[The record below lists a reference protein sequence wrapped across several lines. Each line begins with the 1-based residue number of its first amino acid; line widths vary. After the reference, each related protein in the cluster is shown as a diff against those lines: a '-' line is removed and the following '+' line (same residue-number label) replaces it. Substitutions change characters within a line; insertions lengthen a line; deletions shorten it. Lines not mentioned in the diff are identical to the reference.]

1 MLADPLGE
9 PPDRRQRRS
18 PSPVEGRVPS
28 LADKVGFLY
37 SHERITT
44 LLAQARLAE
53 VASEFRAQITTTL
66 AVALAPTPER
76 VEQMG
81 LWRILPRFARTNQ
94 RAGRR
99 A

>member
-1 MLADPLGE
+1 
-9 PPDRRQRRS
+9 
-18 PSPVEGRVPS
+18 
-28 LADKVGFLY
+28 
-37 SHERITT
+37 
-44 LLAQARLAE
+44 